1 MKQAKRMG
9 VIGGMGPLAT
19 MDFVSKVIRLTPA
32 GSDQEHIPMLIDNKT
47 GIPDR
52 TNYILNGTDSPLEE
66 LIESAVFLERSG
78 VDFITMPC
86 NTAHY
91 FYPEIKKQ
99 ISIPFLHI
107 IEETIKEV
115 VRHKNTVRKVVLIA
129 TTGTY
134 SCGLYEHFFDKE
146 EIELLLPDEKGR
158 QLIMDM
164 LYAIKSG
171 QAKDP
176 TPLKSLLDDFVDQGG
191 DHFILGCTESPLLFE
206 HYNFDYPSF
215 DSSLI
220 LAKKAVEFAF
230 STEDSLQS

>member
-1 MKQAKRMG
+1 MKQPKRMG

-19 MDFVSKVIRLTPA
+19 MDFATKVIRLTPA
-32 GSDQEHIPMLIDNKT
+32 SSDQEHIPMLIDNKT
-47 GIPDR
+47 TIADR
-52 TNYILNGTDSPLEE
+52 TNYILTGMNSPLNA
-66 LIESAVFLERSG
+66 LIESATFLERSG
-78 VDFITMPC
+78 VDFLVMPC

-91 FYPEIKKQ
+91 FYPEIKRH

-107 IEETIKEV
+107 VEEAVKEV
-115 VRHKNTVRKVVLIA
+115 VSHKNSVKKVVLIA

-134 SCGLYEHFFDKE
+134 ACGLYEHFFDQE
-146 EIELLLPDEKGR
+146 EIELLLPDENGK

-171 QAKDP
+171 QTKDP
-176 TPLKSLLDDFVDQGG
+176 APLRKLLDRFVEEGG

-206 HYNFDYPSF
+206 HYHLDYPSF

-220 LAKKAVEFAF
+220 LAKRAVEFA
-230 STEDSLQS
+230 LKN